1 MSPCCFTNVW
11 LFYVLGVYDVIST
24 HIRLTPSAT
33 RLALLAW
40 VLTASPA
47 YSVTQ
52 GVLSQSPSRLPSQLP
67 SQLPPPGGMPNL
79 TSPAPFEESSYTL
92 GAGDRI
98 QIDIFDV
105 PEYSGENGKRQV
117 LVDGTIN
124 LPLLGSVSVRG
135 MSIKQTEAELSK
147 RYAKF
152 FKRPFVT
159 VSLLSP
165 RPLTIGVLG
174 EVSRPGTYTIP
185 LASQDG
191 GTQFPTL
198 TKALQ
203 TAGGITQA
211 ADVRQV
217 QIRRPQRVGAP
228 QVITV
233 DLWSYVQNGS
243 LQQDVTLRDG
253 DSVSVVAAATPNT
266 AESLQL
272 ADTTFAGEKG
282 RPVNVAIVGEVF
294 RPGSYLV
301 TGTNPRATAA
311 GAQGTTGG
319 NTNNLEKPPTITQ
332 AIQVAG
338 GIKPLADIRRIQIR
352 RPTRSGAEQTIDIN
366 LLQLVQ
372 AGDLKQD
379 VILQSGDTI
388 SIPTATNITPAE
400 AAQIASASFSPDTIR
415 VNIVGEVRQPG
426 VVQVPPN
433 TPMNQALLAAG
444 GFDNRRAR
452 KSRVELIRLNPDGT
466 VLRRDISVD
475 FAQGIN
481 DQTNPSMRN
490 NDIIVVGRSGLTSV
504 TDTLGTILSPL
515 FSLSS
520 FLRIFGLP

>member
-1 MSPCCFTNVW
+1 MIFMRHQLITPKAGFA
-11 LFYVLGVYDVIST
+11 VLM
-24 HIRLTPSAT
+24 LT
-33 RLALLAW
+33 LI
-40 VLTASPA
+40 ASPA
-47 YSVTQ
+47 FSAT
-52 GVLSQSPSRLPSQLP
+52 PSF
-67 SQLPPPGGMPNL
+67 LPPTNQVQPNL
-79 TSPAPFEESSYTL
+79 VPQPNPVPFEESSYAL
-92 GAGDRI
+92 GAGDRL
-98 QIDIFDV
+98 QIDLFDV
-105 PEYSGENGKRQV
+105 PEYSGENGRRQV

-135 MSIKQTEAELSK
+135 LSLRQAESELSR
-147 RYAKF
+147 RYARF
-152 FKRPFVT
+152 FKRSAVT
-159 VSLLSP
+159 VTLLTP
-165 RPLTIGVLG
+165 RPLSVGVLG

-198 TKALQ
+198 TRALE

-211 ADVRQV
+211 ADVRRV

-228 QVITV
+228 QIITV
-233 DLWSYVQNGS
+233 DLLNYVQNGS

-253 DSVSVVAAATPNT
+253 DSISVVAAVNPNP
-266 AESLQL
+266 AESLLL

-294 RPGSYLV
+294 RPGSYQV
-301 TGTNPRATAA
+301 IGTNARTGAA
-311 GAQGTTGG
+311 GAPGTTPG
-319 NTNNLEKPPTITQ
+319 NITNNADKPPTITQ
-332 AIQVAG
+332 AIQAAG

-352 RPTRSGAEQTIDIN
+352 RPTRSGAEQTININ

-372 AGDLKQD
+372 TGDLKQD

-388 SIPTATNITPAE
+388 SIPTATDLSPAE

-433 TPMNQALLAAG
+433 TPMNQALLASG

-452 KSRVELIRLNPDGT
+452 KGRVELIRLNPDGT
-466 VLRRDISVD
+466 VVRRDISVD

-481 DQTNPSMRN
+481 DQTNPAMRN

-504 TDTLGTILSPL
+504 TDTLGTVLSPI

>member
-1 MSPCCFTNVW
+1 MR
-11 LFYVLGVYDVIST
+11 
-24 HIRLTPSAT
+24 HQ
-33 RLALLAW
+33 
-40 VLTASPA
+40 LTASATGVAVLLTLLAAPA
-47 YSVTQ
+47 FSAT
-52 GVLSQSPSRLPSQLP
+52 PAFLPSTSQAAP
-67 SQLPPPGGMPNL
+67 SLN
-79 TSPAPFEESSYTL
+79 PFEESSYTL

-98 QIDIFDV
+98 QIDLFDV

-124 LPLLGSVSVRG
+124 LPLLGSLSVRG
-135 MSIKQTEAELSK
+135 MSLRQAEAMLSK
-147 RYAKF
+147 RYARF
-152 FKRPFVT
+152 YKRSAVT
-159 VSLLSP
+159 VTLLAP

-198 TKALQ
+198 TRALQ

-217 QIRRPQRVGAP
+217 QIRRPQRVGVP

-233 DLWSYVQNGS
+233 DLWSYVQNGN

-253 DSVSVVAAATPNT
+253 DSISVVAATNPNP

-294 RPGSYLV
+294 RPGSYQV
-301 TGTNPRATAA
+301 IGTNSRTGAA
-311 GAQGTTGG
+311 GAPGTSRDTA
-319 NTNNLEKPPTITQ
+319 NNFDKPPTVTQ
-332 AIQVAG
+332 ALQVAG

-352 RPTRSGAEQTIDIN
+352 RPTRSGAEQTININ

-388 SIPTATNITPAE
+388 SIPTATDITPAE

-433 TPMNQALLAAG
+433 TPMNQALLASG

-466 VLRRDISVD
+466 VVRRDITVD

-481 DQTNPSMRN
+481 DQTNPAMRN
-490 NDIIVVGRSGLTSV
+490 NDIIVVGRSGLTSI
-504 TDTLGTILSPL
+504 TDTLGTVLSPL

-520 FLRIFGLP
+520 FLRIFSFP

>member
-1 MSPCCFTNVW
+1 M
-11 LFYVLGVYDVIST
+11 IST
-24 HIRLTPSAT
+24 HLRLTLSAT
-33 RLALLAW
+33 ITLLAS
-40 VLTASPA
+40 VTATPTYGATQMLPATNSPA
-47 YSVTQ
+47 YRPASV
-52 GVLSQSPSRLPSQLP
+52 SPTSVSPTYTN
-67 SQLPPPGGMPNL
+67 PPYTNPAYS
-79 TSPAPFEESSYTL
+79 SPIVSESAYTL

-98 QIDIFDV
+98 QLDVFDA
-105 PEYSGENGKRQV
+105 PEFSGENGRRQV

-124 LPLLGSVSVRG
+124 VPLIGTLSVKG
-135 MSIKQTEAELSK
+135 MTLKQAEADLSK
-147 RYAKF
+147 RYARF
-152 FKRPFVT
+152 FKRAAVT
-159 VSLLSP
+159 VTLVAP

-185 LASQDG
+185 LSSQDG

-198 TKALQ
+198 TRALQ

-217 QIRRPQRVGAP
+217 QIRRPQRVGFP
-228 QVITV
+228 QLITV
-233 DLWSYVQNGS
+233 DLWSYVQNGN

-253 DSVSVVAAATPNT
+253 DSISVVAATNPNP

-301 TGTNPRATAA
+301 TGANPRATAA
-311 GAQGTTGG
+311 GAQGTTGSAS
-319 NTNNLEKPPTITQ
+319 NLDKPPTITQ

-352 RPTRSGAEQTIDIN
+352 RSTRSGAEQTIDIN

-372 AGDLKQD
+372 TGDLKQD

-388 SIPTATNITPAE
+388 SIPTATDLTSAE

-415 VNIVGEVRQPG
+415 VNVVGEVRQPG

-433 TPMNQALLAAG
+433 TPLNQALLASGASIIDG
-444 GFDNRRAR
+444 RAR
-452 KSRVELIRLNPDGT
+452 AGSN
-466 VLRRDISVD
+466 
-475 FAQGIN
+475 
-481 DQTNPSMRN
+481 
-490 NDIIVVGRSGLTSV
+490 
-504 TDTLGTILSPL
+504 
-515 FSLSS
+515 S
-520 FLRIFGLP
+520 FV

>member
-1 MSPCCFTNVW
+1 MIFMRHQLITPKAGFA
-11 LFYVLGVYDVIST
+11 VLM
-24 HIRLTPSAT
+24 
-33 RLALLAW
+33 LALI
-40 VLTASPA
+40 ASPA
-47 YSVTQ
+47 FSAT
-52 GVLSQSPSRLPSQLP
+52 PAF
-67 SQLPPPGGMPNL
+67 LPPVSQVQSGMV
-79 TSPAPFEESSYTL
+79 PFEESSYVL
-92 GAGDRI
+92 GAGDRL
-98 QIDIFDV
+98 QIDLFDV
-105 PEYSGENGKRQV
+105 PEYSGENGRRQV
-117 LVDGTIN
+117 LVDGTVN

-135 MSIKQTEAELSK
+135 MSLKQAESELSR
-147 RYAKF
+147 RYARF
-152 FKRPFVT
+152 YKRSAVT
-159 VSLLSP
+159 VTLLTP
-165 RPLTIGVLG
+165 RPLSIGVLG

-185 LASQDG
+185 LSSQDG

-198 TKALQ
+198 TRALQ

-228 QVITV
+228 QMITV
-233 DLWSYVQNGS
+233 DLLNYVQNGS

-253 DSVSVVAAATPNT
+253 DSISVVAAVNPNP
-266 AESLQL
+266 AESLLL

-294 RPGSYLV
+294 RPGSYQV
-301 TGTNPRATAA
+301 IGTNARTGAA
-311 GAQGTTGG
+311 GAPGTTPA
-319 NTNNLEKPPTITQ
+319 NTTNNADKPPTITQ
-332 AIQVAG
+332 AIQAAG

-352 RPTRSGAEQTIDIN
+352 RPTRSGAEQTININ

-372 AGDLKQD
+372 AGDLQQD

-388 SIPTATNITPAE
+388 SIPTATDLTPAD

-433 TPMNQALLAAG
+433 TPMNQALLASG

-452 KSRVELIRLNPDGT
+452 KGRVELIRLNPDGT
-466 VLRRDISVD
+466 VVRRDISVD

-481 DQTNPSMRN
+481 DQTNPAMRN

-504 TDTLGTILSPL
+504 TDTLGTVLSPL
-515 FSLSS
+515 FSLSN
-520 FLRIFGLP
+520 FLRIFGAP

>member
-1 MSPCCFTNVW
+1 M
-11 LFYVLGVYDVIST
+11 IST
-24 HIRLTPSAT
+24 NFRLTLSAT
-33 RLALLAW
+33 SLTLLACG
-40 VLTASPA
+40 LTAAPTYSATQTLPAPNAPA
-47 YSVTQ
+47 YI
-52 GVLSQSPSRLPSQLP
+52 SPDML
-67 SQLPPPGGMPNL
+67 
-79 TSPAPFEESSYTL
+79 ESAYTL

-98 QIDIFDV
+98 QIDVFDA
-105 PEYSGENGKRQV
+105 PEFSGENGRRQV
-117 LVDGTIN
+117 LVDGTLN
-124 LPLLGSVSVRG
+124 VPLIGSLSVKG
-135 MSIKQTEAELSK
+135 MTLKQAETELAR
-147 RYAKF
+147 RYARF
-152 FKRPFVT
+152 FKRAAVT
-159 VSLLSP
+159 VTLLAA
-165 RPLTIGVLG
+165 RPLTVGVLG
-174 EVSRPGTYTIP
+174 EVGRPGTYTIP
-185 LASQDG
+185 IASQDG

-198 TKALQ
+198 TRALQ

-217 QIRRPQRVGAP
+217 QIRRPQRVGSP
-228 QVITV
+228 QLLTV

-253 DSVSVVAAATPNT
+253 DSISVVAAATPNPS
-266 AESLQL
+266 ESLQL

-294 RPGSYLV
+294 RPGSYQV
-301 TGTNPRATAA
+301 VGTNSRTGAA
-311 GAQGTTGG
+311 GAPGTTPG
-319 NTNNLEKPPTITQ
+319 NTANNSDKPPTITQ

-372 AGDLKQD
+372 TGDLKQD

-388 SIPTATNITPAE
+388 SIPTATDITPAE

-415 VNIVGEVRQPG
+415 VNVVGEVRQPG

-433 TPMNQALLAAG
+433 TPLNQALLAAG

-466 VLRRDISVD
+466 VTRRDVSID
-475 FAQGIN
+475 FTKGTSDPA
-481 DQTNPSMRN
+481 NPPMRN
-490 NDIIVVGRSGLTSV
+490 NDIIVVNRSGLTSV

-515 FSLSS
+515 FSVSN
-520 FLRIFGLP
+520 FLRVFGLP